1 MELQRAFSGVLP
13 SSFLGSR
20 AWTSERVADALA
32 LCRSLGKPSLFI
44 TMTTNPKWPEIVSQL
59 KLGQTASDIPVVV
72 CRAFQARLAALERFL
87 HSRFGRVVYLIK
99 VVEFQKRGLPH
110 AHLLVKVSPL

>member
-1 MELQRAFSGVLP
+1 
-13 SSFLGSR
+13 
-20 AWTSERVADALA
+20 
-32 LCRSLGKPSLFI
+32 LCRTLDQPSLLI

-59 KLGQTASDIPVVV
+59 RPGQTAADVLVVV
-72 CRAFQARLAALERFL
+72 CRAFRARLAALERFL
-87 HSRFGRVVYLIK
+87 HWRFGHVVYNVK

>member
-1 MELQRAFSGVLP
+1 MVPTLLT
-13 SSFLGSR
+13 LGSR

-32 LCRSLGKPSLFI
+32 LLRSLGKPSLLI

-59 KLGQTASDIPVVV
+59 RPGQTALDIPVVV
-72 CRAFQARLAALERFL
+72 CRAFRGRLAALEKFL
-87 HSRFGRVVYLIK
+87 HWRFGRVIYQIK